1 MKSIIIYP
9 IYIPFHANHGAGIPT
24 KLGDFGQGQV
34 LVNIAYME
42 HMGMGIPWAWES
54 DCIPGTTEPLW
65 LQGEDGGKIVG
76 DLIAWTFD
84 HIYPLVNI
92 QKAIENGH
100 L

>member
-1 MKSIIIYP
+1 MYGIFTYFWVI
-9 IYIPFHANHGAGIPT
+9 FRANVGKYCIHGAYGHGNP
-24 KLGDFGQGQV
+24 
-34 LVNIAYME
+34 M
-42 HMGMGIPWAWES
+42 AWES
-54 DCIPGTTEPLW
+54 DCIPGRTEPLW